1 MTKNSKIWGPSCW
14 LTLHFFSMYYPENP
28 TQNDIEN
35 HTRFLNI
42 LPMVLPCEEC
52 SQHFRSS
59 LNENNINEA
68 LQSKKKYIELIYKLH
83 NSANKITHK
92 HIMKYDDFIE
102 LYQNIMN
109 ETTFNPISIYNANKR
124 MKYIIYVLIIII
136 SILIYMMSIKTLTRK

>member
-42 LPMVLPCEEC
+42 LPTVLPCKEC
-52 SQHFRSS
+52 SEHFRLS
-59 LNENNINEA
+59 LNEYNINEA
-68 LQSKKKYIELIYKLH
+68 LQSRKKYIELIYKLH
-83 NSANKITHK
+83 NSANKILDK
-92 HIMKYDDFIE
+92 PIMSYDNFIK

-109 ETTFNPISIYNANKR
+109 ETTFNPIAIYNANRLKT
-124 MKYIIYVLIIII
+124 YIIVGLIIII
-136 SILIYMMSIKTLTRK
+136 GVLIYMITLKSFTRK